1 MRADN
6 AASLVKCNWDSVN
19 RLQRWGLMATARKLP
34 LEFRKDE
41 VDYIAQR
48 WKAGVSSSVVGLGSV
63 GKSNFIQ
70 HLMDAEVQ
78 AHYLGAEAEKL
89 KTIVIDSNMLGPLPS
104 PGPESEQLRCWAGYE
119 LLMHRLFLA
128 FYPFDMLEADDA
140 RRFYAAY
147 QSLQDGSN
155 PLYAYMSLRY
165 FELGL
170 EFFFRIGHRIIFL
183 FDEFDELLRI
193 LPVKFFQTL
202 RGVRDLH
209 KHQLQFVTFTRSPL
223 PLLVE
228 RLSIDP
234 LAIEP
239 FAELFTDNVLYLG
252 PYSEKDGRRM
262 VEELGRRRGQ
272 THSEHVLSLLMGAT
286 GRYAGLLRAGFNLL
300 ETLGSV
306 NMDEQSVESFA
317 SLLAAK
323 MPMRTECMTIWT
335 SLSPSE
341 QVVLKAVARLAPY
354 NVTAETELAVT
365 MLVQKKLLRLNKTQQ
380 KLEIE
385 PPVFRA
391 FIAEHPDQL
400 RTGA

>member
-1 MRADN
+1 M
-6 AASLVKCNWDSVN
+6 
-19 RLQRWGLMATARKLP
+19 
-34 LEFRKDE
+34 
-41 VDYIAQR
+41 
-48 WKAGVSSSVVGLGSV
+48 
-63 GKSNFIQ
+63 
-70 HLMDAEVQ
+70 
-78 AHYLGAEAEKL
+78 
-89 KTIVIDSNMLGPLPS
+89 
-104 PGPESEQLRCWAGYE
+104 
-119 LLMHRLFLA
+119 
-128 FYPFDMLEADDA
+128 
-140 RRFYAAY
+140 
-147 QSLQDGSN
+147 
-155 PLYAYMSLRY
+155 
-165 FELGL
+165 
-170 EFFFRIGHRIIFL
+170 

-202 RGVRDLH
+202 RGIRDLH
-209 KHQLQFVTFTRSPL
+209 KHQLQFLTFTRAPL
-223 PLLVE
+223 PLLIE

-234 LAIEP
+234 LAVEP

-262 VEELGRRRGQ
+262 VEELGRRRNQ
-272 THSEHVLSLLMGAT
+272 THSEQVLSLLLVAT

-300 ETLGSV
+300 ETLGGV
-306 NMDEQSVESFA
+306 NIDEQSVESFA
-317 SLLAAK
+317 SLLASK
-323 MPMRTECMTIWT
+323 RPMRTECMTIWT

-391 FIAEHPDQL
+391 FIAENPDQL